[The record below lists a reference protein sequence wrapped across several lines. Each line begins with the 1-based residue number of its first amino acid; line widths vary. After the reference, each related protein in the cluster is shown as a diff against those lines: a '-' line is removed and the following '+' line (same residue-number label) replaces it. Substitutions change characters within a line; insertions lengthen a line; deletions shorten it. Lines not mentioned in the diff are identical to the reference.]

1 MVQSIGF
8 NQLSPDER
16 LDVLWS
22 YVEERIPLY
31 LVGPAGS
38 GKSFIGL
45 ELMRRFSEKYLR
57 GERIVWLREID
68 EASVQGGYTT
78 RALYV
83 SGSANITKLDLLG
96 GRILLGGQ
104 YIRKPGLLNEMVKH
118 GGIVFLDEITSL
130 PPQFTVLL
138 NEIIDMMYRGES
150 HENFY
155 IFFAGNPYYY
165 LGTNELPDSLLE
177 RVVSIWFDYYNF
189 KDELKIAMEI
199 VKKKLG
205 DNLLFKERGF
215 QLLAEYIVSVL
226 RMIRKSLNEA
236 GENCP
241 ISVRSMATAIIGT
254 IILSRTMGYKESS
267 GYSRASIYRSLRGNL
282 PDNLAEVWS
291 DDAIAEL
298 FDFMEKY
305 GLSWRHVNE
314 AVRNLGIFQK
324 VTDKRVLENALA
336 QIPL

>member
-1 MVQSIGF
+1 MVRQNGF
-8 NQLSPDER
+8 NELSPEER
-16 LDVLWS
+16 FNVLWS
-22 YVEERIPLY
+22 YVESRIPLY
-31 LVGPAGS
+31 LIGPAGS

-45 ELMRRFSEKYLR
+45 ELMRRFSEKYLG
-57 GERIVWLREID
+57 GERIIWLREID
-68 EASVQGGYTT
+68 EASVQGGYGT

-104 YIRKPGLLNEMVKH
+104 YMRKPGILNEMVKN

-150 HENFY
+150 HEDFY

-177 RVVSIWFDYYNF
+177 RVVSIWFDYYSF
-189 KDELKIAMEI
+189 KDELNIALKI
-199 VKKKLG
+199 VKSKLG
-205 DNLLFKERGF
+205 DITLIRERGF

-254 IILSRTMGYKESS
+254 IILSRTTSYQDSS
-267 GYSRASIYRSLRGNL
+267 GYSRASIYQSLRGNL

-298 FDFMEKY
+298 FNFMERY

-314 AVRNLGIFQK
+314 AVRNLGVFQK